1 MYHSIS
7 NALIQLELSSTDTVL
22 GNFGILSG
30 KKWMGWCCFYQAFKV
45 IE

>member
-7 NALIQLELSSTDTVL
+7 NASIQLELSSTDTVL

-30 KKWMGWCCFYQAFKV
+30 ILQRNG
-45 IE
+45 